1 MEERAGLFRVL
12 KNTNF
17 LALWIGQIISQFGDR
32 LAQMA
37 LVGLYL
43 KQTAGISLSHSVPIM
58 RNLFLFSTLPIVL
71 FSPLAGVYIDRWSR
85 KATLIIADFLRA
97 GLILLIPFLAVY
109 LEGMAY
115 IYVVIFLVF
124 TVTCFFNPAKSAI
137 IPNLVKKGNLVA
149 ANSLSNITR
158 MIAMIGGISAGGVIV
173 AWLGMRM
180 SFYLDS
186 ITFLFSGLA
195 ILTIRIKEYS
205 SEDPPLEKTRV
216 GFKKVIGELIEGLKF
231 IKREKRVS
239 FVALSLFVLMAAS
252 GMGYLLITVFITKAL
267 GLGTVG
273 LSIFALFLGTGMA
286 VGALLYGQFGERIGR
301 ETVILGGSFIAG
313 GGALLLGSKS
323 FLILSLAIGIIGFVA
338 SPIVTAAYT
347 LIQEMTPDRIRGR
360 VFSALEVIINA
371 SFLLFIC
378 IGGILAAKFPIENI
392 FYFTGVGLLIYAG
405 GFLLLKFF
413 RRYRNF
419 NVF

>member
-37 LVGLYL
+37 LVGLFL

-58 RNLFLFSTLPIVL
+58 RNLFFFSTLPIVL

-85 KATLIIADFLRA
+85 KATLVVADFLRA

-109 LEGMAY
+109 FKGMAY
-115 IYVVIFLVF
+115 IYVTIFLVF
-124 TVTCFFNPAKSAI
+124 TVTCFFTPAKSAI

-173 AWLGMRM
+173 AWLEMRM

-186 ITFLFSGLA
+186 LTFLLSGLA
-195 ILTIRIKEYS
+195 ILAIRIKENLPA
-205 SEDPPLEKTRV
+205 DPPLEKAGV
-216 GFKKVIGELIEGLKF
+216 GLKKVMRELIEGLKF
-231 IKREKRVS
+231 IKREQRVS
-239 FVALSLFVLMAAS
+239 FVTLSLFVLMAAS
-252 GMGYLLITVFITKAL
+252 GIGYLLITVFITKAL

-273 LSIFALFLGTGMA
+273 LSVFALFLGVGMA

-301 ETVILGGSFIAG
+301 EIVILGGSFIAG
-313 GGALLLGSKS
+313 GCALLLGGGKS

-338 SPIVTAAYT
+338 SPIVAAAYT

-360 VFSALEVIINA
+360 VFSALEVVINA
-371 SFLLFIC
+371 SFLLFIYL
-378 IGGILAAKFPIENI
+378 GGILAAKFPIENI
-392 FYFTGVGLLIYAG
+392 FYFTGVGLLVYAG
-405 GFLLLKFF
+405 GFLLLRFSKG
-413 RRYRNF
+413 R
-419 NVF
+419 V